1 MIRGMFYFFKCK
13 VDLASSMQL
22 WAKLSAFLHQNHISR
37 KLFHTSIT
45 GLSISLSYNRLSEQ
59 VHTESNILDNFFIL
73 RKINLHIID
82 SEKQ

>member
-1 MIRGMFYFFKCK
+1 MIRGMFYFFQCK

-45 GLSISLSYNRLSEQ
+45 GLSFL
-59 VHTESNILDNFFIL
+59 TELQ
-73 RKINLHIID
+73 KT
-82 SEKQ
+82 E

>member
-1 MIRGMFYFFKCK
+1 MIREMFYFFQCK

-45 GLSISLSYNRLSEQ
+45 GLSFL
-59 VHTESNILDNFFIL
+59 TELQ
-73 RKINLHIID
+73 KT
-82 SEKQ
+82 E

>member
-45 GLSISLSYNRLSEQ
+45 GLSFKRLSEQ